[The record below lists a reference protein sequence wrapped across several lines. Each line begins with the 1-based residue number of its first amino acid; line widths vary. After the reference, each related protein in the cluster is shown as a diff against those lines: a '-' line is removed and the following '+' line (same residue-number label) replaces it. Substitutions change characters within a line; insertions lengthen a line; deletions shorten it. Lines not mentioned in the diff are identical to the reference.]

1 LVVVVLVEVG
11 FVAVPVL
18 LEDEVLVE
26 LVVGLVDV
34 VVGVEDVEE
43 DVDDEVLVL
52 ELLVELELVQAFPAN
67 SPTVVAPWPRFRT
80 RVVFTFDGS
89 AATSLS
95 NVRAAL
101 SAAPH

>member
-1 LVVVVLVEVG
+1 LLVVLEVVGV
-11 FVAVPVL
+11 VAVPVP
-18 LEDEVLVE
+18 LEDEVLVV
-26 LVVGLVDV
+26 LVVGVVVV
-34 VVGVEDVEE
+34 VVGVDVVD

-52 ELLVELELVQAFPAN
+52 ELELVELELEQACPAS

-101 SAAPH
+101 LAAPH

>member
-1 LVVVVLVEVG
+1 LLVVLEVVG
-11 FVAVPVL
+11 FVAVPVP
-18 LEDEVLVE
+18 LEDELLE
-26 LVVGLVDV
+26 LLVVGVVVV
-34 VVGVEDVEE
+34 VVGVEDVD

-52 ELLVELELVQAFPAN
+52 ELELVELELEQACPAS

-101 SAAPH
+101 LAAPH

>member
-1 LVVVVLVEVG
+1 MP
-11 FVAVPVL
+11 VP
-18 LEDEVLVE
+18 LEDEVLE
-26 LVVGLVDV
+26 LLVVGVVV
-34 VVGVEDVEE
+34 VVGVEDVVD

-52 ELLVELELVQAFPAN
+52 ELELVELELEQACPAS

-101 SAAPH
+101 LAAPH

>member
-1 LVVVVLVEVG
+1 LLVVLEVVGV
-11 FVAVPVL
+11 VAVPVPV
-18 LEDEVLVE
+18 LEDEVLE
-26 LVVGLVDV
+26 LLVVGVVVV
-34 VVGVEDVEE
+34 VVGVEVVE

-52 ELLVELELVQAFPAN
+52 ELELVVELEQACPAS

-95 NVRAAL
+95 NVRAASL
-101 SAAPH
+101 AAPH

>member
-1 LVVVVLVEVG
+1 MLVVLDVVG

-18 LEDEVLVE
+18 LEDEVLE
-26 LVVGLVDV
+26 LLVVGLVDA
-34 VVGVEDVEE
+34 VVGVEDVD
-43 DVDDEVLVL
+43 DVDDELLVL
-52 ELLVELELVQAFPAN
+52 ELELVELELEQACPAS

-101 SAAPH
+101 LAAPH

>member
-1 LVVVVLVEVG
+1 MLVVLEVVG
-11 FVAVPVL
+11 FVAVPVP
-18 LEDEVLVE
+18 LEDEVLE
-26 LVVGLVDV
+26 LLVVGVVV
-34 VVGVEDVEE
+34 VVGVEDVVD

-52 ELLVELELVQAFPAN
+52 ELELVELELEQACPAS

-101 SAAPH
+101 LAAPH

>member
-1 LVVVVLVEVG
+1 LLVVLEVVG
-11 FVAVPVL
+11 FVAVPVP
-18 LEDEVLVE
+18 LEDEVLE
-26 LVVGLVDV
+26 LLVVGVVV
-34 VVGVEDVEE
+34 VVGVEDVVD

-52 ELLVELELVQAFPAN
+52 ELELVELELEQACPAS

-101 SAAPH
+101 LAAPH